1 MQDNGGIRM
10 KKEVRLADI
19 ANQLQISTVSVSNAL
34 TGQKGVSKE
43 LRKQIK
49 ETAARMGYQP
59 RNAISA
65 PKQKILTI
73 GVMISDRYLGY
84 YPSFYWKVYQTLSVM
99 ARNENC
105 VVAFE
110 VLTRENEKEKKLP
123 LFTSNT
129 KMEGLMI
136 IGEISSAYLLFLKEV
151 FPIPQV
157 YVDFQKKNLPMNAV
171 LTNNFFGMYEMA
183 NYLIENGHKKIAYV
197 GTIQANNSIM
207 DRYFGY
213 CKALLEAGIKEN
225 KYWIIEDRDLDGKLR
240 DEIELPEEMPTAF
253 ACNSDLTASVLI
265 KSLESNGYR
274 VPEDIS
280 VVGFDNYLYA
290 ELCNIKIT
298 SYEVNVEEMVKE
310 ALKSMKGLI
319 EQEEKGTEKKQP
331 SVIIVSGRLVIKD
344 SVKVIE

>member
-1 MQDNGGIRM
+1 M

-49 ETAARMGYQP
+49 DTAAKMGYHP
-59 RNAISA
+59 RSAVSA
-65 PKQKILTI
+65 PKKKILTI

-84 YPSFYWKVYQTLSVM
+84 YPSFYWKVYQTLSLT

-110 VLTRENEKEKKLP
+110 VLTMESEKEKKLP
-123 LFTSNT
+123 LFTSNA

-157 YVDFQKKNLPMNAV
+157 YVDFQKKSLPMNAV
-171 LTNNFFGMYEMA
+171 LTNNFFGMYEMT
-183 NYLIENGHKKIAYV
+183 NYLIESGHKKIAYV

-213 CKALLEAGIKEN
+213 CKALLEAEISEN
-225 KYWIIEDRDLDGKLR
+225 KRWVIEDRDLDGKLR
-240 DEIELPEEMPTAF
+240 EEICLPEDMPTAF
-253 ACNSDLTASVLI
+253 ACNSDLTASILI
-265 KSLESNGYR
+265 KSLEANGYR

-280 VVGFDNYLYA
+280 VIGFDNYLYA

-310 ALKSMKGLI
+310 ALKSMKDLI
-319 EQEEKGTEKKQP
+319 EQGEDKEKKQP
-331 SVIIVSGRLVIKD
+331 SIVIVSGRLVIKD